1 MHVVVDRFD
10 FIAGILLHYDDPNQ
24 DLQDLYFIDP
34 KWLCELM
41 ARIVTLPQVNPYVMN
56 GVLNLDNL
64 PLLLRGEQFAHD
76 NSPQFI
82 RLLNRFQIACSLDDN
97 RVLIPS
103 KLPVDKPEEA
113 INDDLPFITL
123 KRIHSLPCIPHGFW
137 SRLISRL
144 LFYMKDMLSGGEIFT
159 RKEYSSP
166 FQLDP
171 FCCRCPLVLENL
183 SSGGF
188 VEGDPE
194 LLGTGEPSMGGSLEN
209 LFESSSDFQGFRY
222 YGTPRQG
229 TFINGRFFRSSD
241 SEGNLSCRSDSGYEY
256 SSEDDDDAGGGSHPS
271 HSETFPF
278 RRSRDDPWQSKGMFK
293 HGTDPGVRRKDQGC
307 EVENRTPN
315 SDSAFANMVHN
326 FRQEEVPLD
335 SSRPSLGDE
344 SSVTV
349 TSEQRIPIAK
359 QGASLS
365 GNESQDINS
374 TQEIAAMQDL
384 SGGTETIVSAGAED
398 VSVDDD
404 VVSEFQITCS
414 SHASFESSPKSING
428 CPINITTQ
436 YGGNSDESG
445 SVPYQSATSRS
456 CTSDPFVRAPNDGQE
471 RDSSSAT
478 PPEDLEISC
487 HFEGLHVDGLPRLQ
501 QCWAETEAGELS
513 RDYSADHTP
522 GSFSSVSMSSDKESS
537 GEGFRT
543 SESRPSSV
551 HDTPDT
557 TVEDVAGNIQSRTPS

>member
-41 ARIVTLPQVNPYVMN
+41 ARIVTLPEVNPYVMN
-56 GVLNLDNL
+56 GVLNLNNL

-188 VEGDPE
+188 VEGNPE
-194 LLGTGEPSMGGSLEN
+194 LLRTSEPSMGGSFEN

-271 HSETFPF
+271 QSVTFPF
-278 RRSRDDPWQSKGMFK
+278 RHSRDDPWKSKGMFK

-307 EVENRTPN
+307 KVENRTPN

-326 FRQEEVPLD
+326 FRQEEVPFD
-335 SSRPSLGDE
+335 SSLPSLGDE

-359 QGASLS
+359 QGTSFS

-384 SGGTETIVSAGAED
+384 SGGTETIASASAED
-398 VSVDDD
+398 VSVDNDI
-404 VVSEFQITCS
+404 VTCS
-414 SHASFESSPKSING
+414 SHASFESSPKSISG

-436 YGGNSDESG
+436 YGGSSVESA
-445 SVPYQSATSRS
+445 SAPYQSVTSRS
-456 CTSDPFVRAPNDGQE
+456 CTSDPFACEPNDGQE

-487 HFEGLHVDGLPRLQ
+487 HFEGRHVDGLPRLQ
-501 QCWAETEAGELS
+501 QCWAETEAGEIS
-513 RDYSADHTP
+513 RDYSADHMP
-522 GSFSSVSMSSDKESS
+522 GSSSSVSISSDKESS
-537 GEGFRT
+537 GEGFHT